1 MLPIPPIWHAVPP
14 EVHSTLL
21 NVGGTPAGITA
32 AGASWADLAGQYAG
46 AIGELE
52 GILSYIQST
61 YEGPSAQQFV
71 KAHQPMLLWFADVV
85 AKSSEAAAAH
95 SAITAGYGTA
105 VATMP
110 TMPELVQNHVTHGT
124 LEATNF
130 FGVNALPIGMN
141 EADYTRMWVQ
151 AGDVMGAWDGVST
164 SAVDTIV
171 ETPPSPVTLIPGV
184 GETGSVA
191 ATAASFLTQGEA
203 TAGGASLTGADMMA
217 NTLLA
222 KKAASSPASVAGKMP
237 GPQTAPQDAAQQQG
251 ELQQGTQN
259 ATSGFMQQASS
270 MASSAPQA
278 ASSAIQGPAQL
289 ITQAP
294 QTLAQ
299 APQQLGSML
308 TQFAGSGGSGL
319 GSPGGV
325 TAMPVG
331 FPGTGAIGGINPGG
345 MTSLAGGAFGSGPSR
360 PLMPST
366 WGSAPSSTTA
376 ELTSS
381 TRGIAPMATG
391 LPGAGASGSG
401 AGGGGGMMGA
411 GAANRRKGSSEKVN
425 TYADDDGDEDIDA
438 DSDGGTFAM
447 AR

>member
-21 NVGGTPAGITA
+21 NVGGTPAGIAA
-32 AGASWADLAGQYAG
+32 AGTSWADLAGQYAG
-46 AIGELE
+46 AIAELE

-61 YEGPSAQQFV
+61 YQGPSAEQFV
-71 KAHQPMLLWFADVV
+71 AAHQPMLAWFAQVF
-85 AKSSEAAAAH
+85 AKATEAAAAH

-110 TMPELVQNHVTHGT
+110 TMPELIQNHVTHGV

-130 FGVNALPIGMN
+130 FGVNTIPIGMN
-141 EADYTRMWVQ
+141 EADYVRMWIQ
-151 AGDVMGAWDGVST
+151 AGDVMGIWDGVST
-164 SAVDTIV
+164 SAVDSIV
-171 ETPPSPVTLIPGV
+171 ETPPSPITLIPGV
-184 GETGSVA
+184 GETGSIA

-203 TAGGASLTGADMMA
+203 TAGGASLTGADMLG
-217 NTLLA
+217 NTLLV
-222 KKAASSPASVAGKMP
+222 KKAASSPASVADKLP
-237 GPQTAPQDAAQQQG
+237 GRQTSTEGAAQQQDQ
-251 ELQQGTQN
+251 LQQGTQN
-259 ATSGFMQQASS
+259 AASGFMQQASS

-278 ASSAIQGPAQL
+278 ATSAIQGPAQMV
-289 ITQAP
+289 TQAP

-299 APQQLGSML
+299 APQQLGSLL
-308 TQFAGSGGSGL
+308 TQFTGSGGSGL
-319 GSPGGV
+319 SSPAGGA
-325 TAMPVG
+325 AMPVG
-331 FPGTGAIGGINPGG
+331 FPGTGAINGFNPAG

-366 WGSAPSSTTA
+366 WGSAPSATTA
-376 ELTSS
+376 ELANSA
-381 TRGIAPMATG
+381 RGIAPVATG

-401 AGGGGGMMGA
+401 AGGAGMMGA
-411 GAANRRKGSSEKVN
+411 GANRRKSSSDKVS
-425 TYADDDGDEDIDA
+425 TFTDDAVDEDTDA